1 MLSVQGVVKRYGRG
15 DGEVPALRGVSFDLA
30 LGEFLAVV
38 GPSGSGKSTLLSILG
53 GLNTP
58 DEGLYTVDELD
69 VYGLRSEKRADFRR
83 EYIGFVFQSFQL
95 VPYLTLAENAMLPLV
110 PKKIKSRLKQEM
122 ALEALGLV
130 GLADKAWRLPAQT
143 SGGEQERAAVAR
155 AIVNRPPILLADE
168 PTGNLDSATGRE
180 VMDALEGL
188 NAAGMTLILVTHNP
202 EYAGRAGRS
211 LEMLDGRLVES
222 LRSDPV
228 RPCGEVQSL
237 AER

>member
-1 MLSVQGVVKRYGRG
+1 
-15 DGEVPALRGVSFDLA
+15 
-30 LGEFLAVV
+30 
-38 GPSGSGKSTLLSILG
+38 
-53 GLNTP
+53 
-58 DEGLYTVDELD
+58 
-69 VYGLRSEKRADFRR
+69 
-83 EYIGFVFQSFQL
+83 

-228 RPCGEVQSL
+228 RPSL
-237 AER
+237 ISVYG

>member
-1 MLSVQGVVKRYGRG
+1 MLSVQNVVKCYGHG
-15 DGEVPALRGVSFDLA
+15 NGEVPALRGVSFDLA

-58 DEGLYTVDELD
+58 DQGSYFVDGLD
-69 VYGLRSEKRADFRR
+69 VYGLHPEKRADFRR

-95 VPYLTLAENAMLPLV
+95 VPYLTLLENAMLPLV
-110 PKKIKSRLKQEM
+110 PKKMKPRLKQGM
-122 ALEALGLV
+122 ALEALRLV
-130 GLADKAWRLPAQT
+130 GLADKAYRLPAQT

-155 AIVNRPPILLADE
+155 AIVNHPPLLLADE
-168 PTGNLDSATGRE
+168 PTGNLDSATGCE

-188 NAAGMTLILVTHNP
+188 NAAGMTIILVTHNQ

-211 LEMLDGRLVES
+211 LEMLDGRLAGTPLSE
-222 LRSDPV
+222 PV
-228 RPCGEVQSL
+228 CPGGEVQSWG
-237 AER
+237 ER